1 MKLLLASSGF
11 TNETIIKAFE
21 KLVGKS
27 RAEINFAI
35 INEAIKVESGD
46 HHWFIESLNEIAH
59 NFGGNIEFIDIQA
72 NKLDYVESRI
82 AEADAIFCFGGNAD
96 YLTKVCEKTGFSK
109 ILPKILSE
117 KVWVGSSAGSCVLC
131 HKESREFAE
140 DVFEEQP
147 MYNHYLDLIP
157 ICFLPHFHGWFTR
170 LTPEVT
176 KRESENTNLPV
187 FLMSDQSA
195 LMITGAS
202 DSIKIEPIG
211 EDYLIFQKGEQ
222 INEPLSPTDAIINV
236 AAPAPLISQITS
248 SAENSLW
255 CT

>member
-27 RAEINFAI
+27 RTEINFAV
-35 INEAIKVESGD
+35 INEAIKVEPGD
-46 HHWFIESLNEIAH
+46 HRWFVESLNEISQ

-82 AEADAIFCFGGNAD
+82 AKADAIFCFGGNTD
-96 YLTKVCEKTGFSK
+96 YLAKVFKKTRFSE

-131 HKESREFAE
+131 HKESREISE
-140 DVFEEQP
+140 GVFEEKP
-147 MYNHYLDLIP
+147 MNDHFLELVP
-157 ICFLPHFHGWFTR
+157 IFFLPHFHGWFTR
-170 LTPEVT
+170 LTPEVA
-176 KRESENTNLPV
+176 KRESESTNLPV

-195 LMITGAS
+195 LMITGKP

-211 EDYLIFQKGEQ
+211 KDYLIFQKGEQ
-222 INEPLSPTDAIINV
+222 IN
-236 AAPAPLISQITS
+236 
-248 SAENSLW
+248 
-255 CT
+255 